1 MGHRTSSVA
10 RAIWPID
17 GTIVAVGRSKNLG
30 GASRLF
36 NEEGFAYFLAKY
48 LEGGQLPQPAAPA
61 PKALCFCGPCMY
73 VFSWMHAVMHEKRF
87 ALHGHKSTDGLNVE
101 EEIPGKTT
109 QL

>member
-30 GASRLF
+30 GSSRLF
-36 NEEGFAYFLAKY
+36 NEEGFVYILAKIWRVGNCP
-48 LEGGQLPQPAAPA
+48 LALPGSY
-61 PKALCFCGPCMY
+61 GPVLLWPMY

>member
-17 GTIVAVGRSKNLG
+17 GTILALGRSKNLG
-30 GASRLF
+30 VQVD
-36 NEEGFAYFLAKY
+36 FLMKNVLLKFLLKFGVWAI
-48 LEGGQLPQPAAPA
+48 APA
-61 PKALCFCGPCMY
+61 CTPCSDGPVFLWPMY

-101 EEIPGKTT
+101 EEILGKTT
-109 QL
+109 LL

>member
-30 GASRLF
+30 GSSRLF
-36 NEEGFAYFLAKY
+36 NEEGFVYILAKIWRVGNCP
-48 LEGGQLPQPAAPA
+48 LELPGSD
-61 PKALCFCGPCMY
+61 GPVLLWPMY

-101 EEIPGKTT
+101 EEMLGKTT
-109 QL
+109 LL